1 VTPADLGDSPIL
13 LDTDVF
19 SFVVWSRGP
28 AAMYEPFV
36 VNRLWVL
43 SFATVAELR
52 YGAIKAG
59 WGPTRLRELDRR
71 IRLCVV
77 VPGTD
82 VVATRWAELNAKF
95 KDQVGMNDLWIA
107 ACALSQNP
115 VLPVASHDHAFEMIA
130 AEFDLP
136 VVRINAA

>member
-1 VTPADLGDSPIL
+1 MTPADLGDSPIL

-59 WGPTRLRELDRR
+59 WG
-71 IRLCVV
+71 
-77 VPGTD
+77 
-82 VVATRWAELNAKF
+82 
-95 KDQVGMNDLWIA
+95 
-107 ACALSQNP
+107 LS
-115 VLPVASHDHAFEMIA
+115 LIHI
-130 AEFDLP
+130 
-136 VVRINAA
+136 